1 MSGEKTVSEE
11 AIPLAAPSE
20 DDVNTTPPNPPAKDT
35 KTGWSMP
42 EPVFRKTS
50 GYLPQGYADK
60 FDQTPVPV
68 RNGDSESTAEMPAPD
83 IGPQPDIDSSET
95 PNMSTAAVQTAP
107 KKSSTAKVVFTVL
120 GVIFALA
127 LIAVFIAIV
136 YFLFLMPKPEDTF

>member
-35 KTGWSMP
+35 TTGWSMP

-60 FDQTPVPV
+60 FDQTPVPS
-68 RNGDSESTAEMPAPD
+68 GDSESTAEMPAPG
-83 IGPQPDIDSSET
+83 IGPQPDIDSSES
-95 PNMSTAAVQTAP
+95 PNLPTAAVRTAP
-107 KKSSTAKVVFTVL
+107 TKSSTAKVVFMVV

-127 LIAVFIAIV
+127 LIAVFIAVV
-136 YFLFLMPKPEDTF
+136 YFLFLMPKPEGTI